1 MMWPFQRKQ
10 QLKTTKWGLIGDFI
24 HSHRMWLAITLL
36 TGFAYNVIT
45 ILIPISIGKFYEF
58 AFGFS
63 SHRLKA
69 FGCIPYMDAT
79 DPTGF
84 FILFFSLVGL
94 RFVFEYANRYGI
106 AWVGERFAKSLRER
120 LFAAQLQITMPV
132 YDTKGIGK
140 YLLRFSGD
148 LKSIQNYVKNGV
160 LRFVQDFA
168 LLGIVFLVIAQMDIT
183 LAGLLLGF
191 ILMSTLI
198 LGLLNKVLYRQSLER
213 RNRKSGML
221 SFINTR
227 LRAVASLKA
236 FNKYSPENKRY
247 RKRSEK
253 LYNIGKKYAGTLAL
267 LQAGIPAIT
276 YGLLGTIMVYVLS
289 RPTYENTIGGGSL
302 LVIILLILAV
312 LPVLRRTLRVSIVW
326 KLGNISFEKLICIFE
341 MPKENDLPFE
351 KLSFKD
357 AAIKFENVQFCYDGT
372 EKSVFGKLN
381 LDIQPNTSTL
391 IYGPS
396 GCGKS
401 TLIKLLLK
409 TLSQHKGKLS
419 VDGISYTSLSEKTIR
434 KNIAVISNDYPLY
447 GKDVYEALVY
457 SRNTERK
464 KKAKALLAY
473 LQQHE
478 KPKDQ
483 LQLSDRIG
491 DLGCNLNLGQT
502 KLLQYCRAL
511 LTNKPILV
519 IEEPFE
525 YLNPKTAQL
534 IADELTTL
542 QNDTTLIIFSQSV
555 EQILNP
561 DKTFSLGSE
570 LNVSRFS
577 VVS

>member
-1 MMWPFQRKQ
+1 MWSFQKKQ

-24 HSHRMWLAITLL
+24 NSHRIWLAITLL
-36 TGFAYNVIT
+36 TGFAYNVFT

-69 FGCIPYMDAT
+69 FGSIPYMDAT

-106 AWVGERFAKSLRER
+106 AWVGERFAKSLREH
-120 LFAAQLQITMPV
+120 LFEAQLQITMPV

-148 LKSIQNYVKNGV
+148 LKSIQNYVKNGI

-183 LAGLLLGF
+183 LAGLMLGF

-198 LGLLNKVLYRQSLER
+198 LGLLNKVLYRQSLEK
-213 RNRKSGML
+213 RNRKSGIL

-236 FNKYSPENKRY
+236 FNKYTPENKRF
-247 RKRSEK
+247 RKRSEQ
-253 LYNIGKKYAGTLAL
+253 LYSIGKKYAGTVAL
-267 LQAGIPAIT
+267 LQAGIPAMT

-289 RPTYENTIGGGSL
+289 RPTYENAIGGGSL

-326 KLGNISFEKLICIFE
+326 KLGNISFEKLIRIFE

-357 AAIKFENVQFCYDGT
+357 AVIKFENVHFCYDGT
-372 EKSVFGKLN
+372 EKSVFDKLN
-381 LDIQPNTSTL
+381 LDINPNTSTL

-409 TLSQHKGKLS
+409 TDSQHTGKLS

-491 DLGCNLNLGQT
+491 DLGGNLNLGQT

-542 QNDTTLIIFSQSV
+542 QSDTTLIIFSQSV

-561 DKTFSLGSE
+561 DKTFCLGSE
-570 LNVSRFS
+570 LNVSGFS